1 MIIEDLVYNN
11 SNVQFKQRYMV
22 NTHLAWGFYDLVEI
36 ASAVP
41 DLKNVGLLCMS

>member
-11 SNVQFKQRYMV
+11 SDGQFKQFK
-22 NTHLAWGFYDLVEI
+22 HLAWGFYDLVEI